1 MLVLAMTVSLC
12 AFAQGA
18 GGGRFDD
25 VPPSHWAFA
34 SIEELVERKA
44 INGYPDGNFYPEKT
58 VSREEFA
65 KIMVVAAGMTAAP
78 AESSTYADVPL
89 TYWASPYIET
99 ARPYMTAYRNQG
111 QLYFYPTAGAL
122 REDIAVAVVKMKG
135 LDTRGADASMLEAMF
150 TDLSS
155 ISEAALPYVA
165 LAVEQGIV
173 TGYTDRT
180 FRGQGTITRGEAA
193 AMLWRAFQ
201 KGSGDKVIPDDIL
214 PSETPSPTPT
224 PMPTVSATPEPTPTP
239 TSTPTPEP
247 TESPVP
253 EVTATNYSLVTDVS
267 DSASAGSVLNGLKI
281 QVMGSDG
288 AKTILTVSKDSVDKT
303 QAAVSG
309 KYPAI
314 EDQDDIKKGDIVT
327 YSVDKNNEAK
337 IEKVGAVAAAGA
349 DTDYTSKTKSFDGE
363 TISSECVLFVNV
375 SASGTDYKAYDLCSL
390 GDFTVK
396 ANTGLTVVTDKE
408 VVAVY
413 ADLGKKPTG
422 ATTTTVYGIVS
433 KNLGMVKV
441 DGTPYTKYTVD
452 VNDEQYTVYTNE
464 VLVKGDLVELDLT
477 SDNIYTSSEL
487 KVVDDAFVTAES
499 GVVGYVTKYSERDN
513 TVTVNDAV
521 TKSGDEYE
529 ASGDSTVFAI
539 DKDTKVYFV
548 DKDGKK
554 GVVGSIAEFD
564 VLKGTKNIIVFAASD
579 KTADVILFETSNE
592 KDIL

>member
-1 MLVLAMTVSLC
+1 MRKRGWALILVLAMTVSLC

-173 TGYTDRT
+173 TGYTDRI

-201 KGSGDKVIPDDIL
+201 KGSGDQVIPDDIL
-214 PSETPSPTPT
+214 PTETPSPTPT
-224 PMPTVSATPEPTPTP
+224 PMPSPSVTPTPQPSAVPTPTP
-239 TSTPTPEP
+239 TPSPAPTPSPTPEP
-247 TESPVP
+247 
-253 EVTATNYSLVTDVS
+253 EVTASGYGLIVDVN
-267 DSASAGSVLNGLKI
+267 VMRH
-281 QVMGSDG
+281 QVMVLSADG
-288 AKTILTVSKDSVDKT
+288 VKRTCSVD
-303 QAAVSG
+303 G
-309 KYPAI
+309 PWYNLG
-314 EDQDDIKKGDIVT
+314 EGDLVQFEELADGIRILGRGASVT
-327 YSVDKNNEAK
+327 
-337 IEKVGAVAAAGA
+337 AGY
-349 DTDYTSKTKSFDGE
+349 DSKTKTFGGLGVRED
-363 TISSECVLFVNV
+363 CALFAEVTA
-375 SASGTDYKAYDLCSL
+375 ASTGDWNGTYKAYALRDLSSIPAQRAVFFL
-390 GDFTVK
+390 DEEDRVAAVYMDLEQGP
-396 ANTGLTVVTDKE
+396 TGLSDVVT
-408 VVAVY
+408 
-413 ADLGKKPTG
+413 
-422 ATTTTVYGIVS
+422 YGIVS
-433 KNLGMVKV
+433 
-441 DGTPYTKYTVD
+441 
-452 VNDEQYTVYTNE
+452 
-464 VLVKGDLVELDLT
+464 
-477 SDNIYTSSEL
+477 SDNGSVKIDGDVYRSYIVEKNGEAYSVYVSGNILKRGQLVSFRESYNGCYSSEDITIYTDQNILAGCVKQYSGWDRTLSLYTHTVKNEDKGGIFEGQFEGQDRSATYITARDL
-487 KVVDDAFVTAES
+487 LIIYVDMD
-499 GVVGYVTKYSERDN
+499 GKR
-513 TVTVNDAV
+513 
-521 TKSGDEYE
+521 SGDEIGIAAY
-529 ASGDSTVFAI
+529 
-539 DKDTKVYFV
+539 DTTTGY
-548 DKDGKK
+548 
-554 GVVGSIAEFD
+554 
-564 VLKGTKNIIVFAASD
+564 KNIA
-579 KTADVILFETSNE
+579 VILDENDTVVVAFVETSGMCN
-592 KDIL
+592 ILP